1 MVEEGGRTG
10 EDTTEI
16 KRHTDGIME
25 VQDQINEIIDK
36 EDEYKF
42 LLKEKKWLIKE
53 LENLSE
59 KENILYRDDIFKRIV
74 DTGIIYPESIITFN
88 LIFGIS
94 RDVKR

>member
-1 MVEEGGRTG
+1 
-10 EDTTEI
+10 
-16 KRHTDGIME
+16 ME

-74 DTGIIYPESIITFN
+74 DTGIIYPESLLH
-88 LIFGIS
+88 LI
-94 RDVKR
+94 

>member
-74 DTGIIYPESIITFN
+74 DTGIIYPESLLH
-88 LIFGIS
+88 LI
-94 RDVKR
+94 

>member
-25 VQDQINEIIDK
+25 IQDQINEIIDK

-74 DTGIIYPESIITFN
+74 DTGIIYPESLLH
-88 LIFGIS
+88 LI
-94 RDVKR
+94 

>member
-1 MVEEGGRTG
+1 VVEEGGRTG

-74 DTGIIYPESIITFN
+74 DTGIIYPESLLH
-88 LIFGIS
+88 LI
-94 RDVKR
+94 

>member
-53 LENLSE
+53 LENLSGQ
-59 KENILYRDDIFKRIV
+59 ENILYRDDIFKRIV
-74 DTGIIYPESIITFN
+74 DTGIIYPESLLH
-88 LIFGIS
+88 LI
-94 RDVKR
+94 